1 MLKIFFSHLLPFFD
15 LAKVLRG
22 LIFLIL
28 TISFFTRTFL
38 FYIIFVFSF
47 QHQIC
52 CIYINFYYDIYSI
65 KHSALA
71 HNNTEDNQWISFP
84 SSFMQQVIDNH
95 CPNTHTKVNRASKPD
110 LWQLYPL
117 SRTFLSW
124 TIGIASY
131 DLLLLSHL

>member
-1 MLKIFFSHLLPFFD
+1 MLKIFFFSH
-15 LAKVLRG
+15 
-22 LIFLIL
+22 IFL
-28 TISFFTRTFL
+28 SFP
-38 FYIIFVFSF
+38 
-47 QHQIC
+47 
-52 CIYINFYYDIYSI
+52 YINYFLLHSYLSFLYNFFPASNMLYIYHIYDIYSI

-110 LWQLYPL
+110 LWQLYRP

-124 TIGIASY
+124 TIEIVSY